1 MNRLDIRELLQFPQG
16 DNSSDVILN
25 GVHFNRTTLDYFN
38 YTIWSNR
45 TLSNSSN
52 CWLILEQ
59 KHRPTLLSNGT
70 FINGTSCYDPYYG
83 IGVRGVFSI
92 ISSSLFLLSLV
103 FTLIN
108 LRKHGRLFL
117 PSEKRFRAIGRR
129 WQWYWM
135 IIVGACGATSGLTGL
150 DVDRS
155 YLQSLSLVVQNF
167 FFFLIIPSILAAV
180 WESVRHW

>member
-1 MNRLDIRELLQFPQG
+1 VLF
-16 DNSSDVILN
+16 
-25 GVHFNRTTLDYFN
+25 
-38 YTIWSNR
+38 
-45 TLSNSSN
+45 
-52 CWLILEQ
+52 
-59 KHRPTLLSNGT
+59 
-70 FINGTSCYDPYYG
+70 FI
-83 IGVRGVFSI
+83 
-92 ISSSLFLLSLV
+92 SLV
-103 FTLIN
+103 FTLVN

-117 PSEKRFRAIGRR
+117 PSEKRFTAIGRR

-135 IIVGACGATSGLTGL
+135 IIVGAFGAVSGLTGL